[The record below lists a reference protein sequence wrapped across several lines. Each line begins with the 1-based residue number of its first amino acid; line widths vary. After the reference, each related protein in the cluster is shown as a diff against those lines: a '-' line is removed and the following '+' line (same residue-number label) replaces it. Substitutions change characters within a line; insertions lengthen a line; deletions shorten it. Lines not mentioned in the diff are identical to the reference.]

1 VPNRETIALVIAQ
14 NGLSTAATIL
24 KSKALKQEKAA
35 DKATDRAEKE
45 KLANAAKSTLRL
57 VAALQAADE
66 GIKSYMINA
75 PE

>member
-1 VPNRETIALVIAQ
+1 MPSRETIALVIAQ
-14 NGLSTAATIL
+14 NGLSTAVTIL
-24 KSKALKQEKAA
+24 KSKAAKQEKAA
-35 DKATDRAEKE
+35 DKATDRVEKD

-66 GIKSYMINA
+66 GLKSYMINA